1 MTSKIEQ
8 ALIEYSRASARV
20 KDLGTRIGEAISASK
35 WKQAEAK
42 GGDTFY
48 PHELVDW
55 LANAYLHV
63 TGPDGEVRYEHHDG
77 NIEKYL
83 GERCMYALLA
93 HQLIQERKQ
102 ARQALGIAKRRVN
115 VIAKKLAAQA
125 DADGNRAG
133 RQPASPGKRS

>member
-1 MTSKIEQ
+1 MFNKIEQ

-20 KDLGTRIGEAISASK
+20 KDLGGRIGDAISAGMER
-35 WKQAEAK
+35 QAKEK

-55 LANAYLHV
+55 LANAYAHV
-63 TGPDGEVRYEHHDG
+63 TGPGDEVRYEHHDG

-102 ARQALGIAKRRVN
+102 ARKALGIAKRRVN

-125 DADGNRAG
+125 DADGARAG
-133 RQPASPGKRS
+133 RKPV